1 MLEEMTSLEDDPEFQ
16 ATIANLQSQRV
27 LLRASQ
33 SYDQRILA
41 ALQRCNRRGSSYRPG
56 RRRDPNFTQIAKY
69 CECDATTIL
78 RIANRE
84 TKAPSLKTLSIISAI
99 TCISPPAYNCDFE
112 LEYYARIAD
121 ADCWVES
128 DKSTRGDIMGAILAG
143 IERRIASRSN

>member
-56 RRRDPNFTQIAKY
+56 RRRDPNFTQLAKY
-69 CECDATTIL
+69 CGCNATTIL
-78 RIANRE
+78 RIATGE

-99 TCISPPAYNCDFE
+99 TCISPPAYNCDCDE
-112 LEYYARIAD
+112 EYYARIAD
-121 ADCWVES
+121 ADRWLLG
-128 DKSTRGDIMGAILAG
+128 DKTTRGDIKEAILTG
-143 IERRIASRSN
+143 IKRRIASRSN